1 MVRRMWTGWWLVLL
15 AGTASAL
22 RAQTP
27 TQSQASPGPGVELKE
42 NTPNPFFP
50 STTIPFTIAPEVC
63 SKGHQP
69 MVSLKVYN
77 VLVQVVAIPVLPGD
91 PPVMLDGIR
100 LRCGEYRASWDG
112 KYLDG
117 QREVTPGVYYS
128 QLTVDGQRFTRKMI
142 VQRRV
147 TSEK

>member
-1 MVRRMWTGWWLVLL
+1 MWTGWWLVLL

>member
-1 MVRRMWTGWWLVLL
+1 
-15 AGTASAL
+15 
-22 RAQTP
+22 
-27 TQSQASPGPGVELKE
+27 
-42 NTPNPFFP
+42 
-50 STTIPFTIAPEVC
+50 
-63 SKGHQP
+63 
-69 MVSLKVYN
+69 
-77 VLVQVVAIPVLPGD
+77 
-91 PPVMLDGIR
+91 MLDGIR

-117 QREVTPGVYYS
+117 QREVTPGVYYF